1 MVQHFFQLTK
11 LINHYTL
18 IRTKFN
24 LNKLNNKV
32 ILIYS
37 LQHHQFHKYHKE
49 EMVLDIMRQSA
60 VKQNKEYHMVNLV
73 LKTQQSEQLY

>member
-1 MVQHFFQLTK
+1 LVQHFFQLTK

-37 LQHHQFHKYHKE
+37 LQYHQFHKYHKE